1 MNFGELENDKEF
13 ISKATNLSKAIDDVK
28 NAIETACNFTNYEEL
43 SKDDQIKFDLFLSY
57 SINSLFWILCK
68 LQCVDVTEVSIVHL
82 KPIYFFCSYL

>member
-28 NAIETACNFTNYEEL
+28 KSIEEACNFSNYEEL
-43 SKDDQIKFDLFLSY
+43 SKEDQIKFDLFLSY

-68 LQCVDVTEVSIVHL
+68 LQCIDVTDVSTTNRLPVD
-82 KPIYFFCSYL
+82 